1 MAAARSQVG
10 PYCGSHARD
19 NAWGSRTFSS
29 QDSHSSAVIF
39 RGGSWTG
46 LR

>member
-10 PYCGSHARD
+10 PYHGSHARD

-29 QDSHSSAVIF
+29 WDRHSSVVIF
-39 RGGSWTG
+39 GGGSWTG